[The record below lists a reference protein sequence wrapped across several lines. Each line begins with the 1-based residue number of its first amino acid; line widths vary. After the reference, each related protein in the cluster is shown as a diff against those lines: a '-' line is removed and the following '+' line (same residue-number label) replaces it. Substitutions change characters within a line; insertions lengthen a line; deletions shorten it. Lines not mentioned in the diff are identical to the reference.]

1 VETNVTNTVDPL
13 AGSYFVEYLTKE
25 MAERIQAY
33 ISKIDEMGG
42 LVTAVESG
50 WLHNQIADFGYEM
63 QREIERGDRKI
74 AGVNYFPQEGRE
86 AETLEVFRYPE
97 ETEVVQKEKLRT
109 LKESRDNG
117 KVQKCLEKLR
127 AVCHKDENT
136 MPYVIEA
143 VRAFATLGEIE
154 QVFRDEFG
162 LWQFPLA

>member
-1 VETNVTNTVDPL
+1 
-13 AGSYFVEYLTKE
+13 
-25 MAERIQAY
+25 
-33 ISKIDEMGG
+33 MGG
-42 LVTAVESG
+42 LVAAVESG

-63 QREIERGDRKI
+63 QTAIEKGERKI

-86 AETLEVFRYPE
+86 GEKLEVFRYPE

-109 LKESRDNG
+109 LKETRNNEQ
-117 KVQKCLEKLR
+117 VRKCLAKLR

-162 LWQFPLA
+162 LWQFPLV